1 MINIEPDNIC
11 QNCNSF
17 FGDIRDT
24 ETGLGICLSD
34 EIFDSFIDD
43 IMESSDF
50 TCCYDL
56 YLEKRFNGER
66 AACAHFEES
75 EIYEISNE
83 DDIYGFILNENL
95 KHQKVDEIIENLY
108 GSSSVKIKEAI
119 KSISAYIALGND
131 NAFEGLLNYYMGLSQ
146 ADSLEDVHRRIEIVK
161 ALSRKKSEKNTINAY
176 VNELARTPSNNT
188 TRQLYSE
195 ILKLLGKCPAEM
207 IKEPLLELLD
217 KRQYSYKIKNRIME
231 IAGI

>member
-1 MINIEPDNIC
+1 MEPDNIC

-24 ETGLGICLSD
+24 ETGLGICLRD
-34 EIFDSFIDD
+34 EIFDTFIDD
-43 IMESSDF
+43 IMENSDF

-56 YLEKRFNGER
+56 YLNKRFNGEK

-75 EIYEISNE
+75 EIFEISNE
-83 DDIYGFILNENL
+83 NDIFEFILSENL
-95 KHQKVDEIIENLY
+95 KHQKVDKIIENLH
-108 GSSSVKIKEAI
+108 SSSSIKVKEAI
-119 KSISAYIALGND
+119 TSISAYIALGND
-131 NAFEGLLNYYMGLSQ
+131 NAYEGLINYYMGLSP
-146 ADSLEDVHRRIEIVK
+146 ADSLEDVHIRMEIVE

-176 VNELARTPSNNT
+176 VNELVRTPSNNT